1 MEAYEFQTEVSD
13 GIIHIPNEY
22 KNRVADNVRVIL
34 LIDKP
39 SAQSS
44 HLIDTKKPTFSAM
57 KLDTR
62 GFIFD
67 REEANE
73 R

>member
-1 MEAYEFQTEVSD
+1 MMAYEFQAAVND
-13 GIIHIPNEY
+13 GIIHIPKQYRNMISS
-22 KNRVADNVRVIL
+22 KVKVIL
-34 LIDKP
+34 LSENP
-39 SAQSS
+39 TEQSK
-44 HLIDTKKPTFSAM
+44 HIKPTFNAM

-62 GFIFD
+62 GFVFN

>member
-1 MEAYEFQTEVSD
+1 MEAYEFQTAVND
-13 GIIHIPNEY
+13 GIIRIPAEY
-22 KNRVADNVRVIL
+22 RNKVSNRVKVIL
-34 LIDKP
+34 LSEKPTEQSKGPSDK
-39 SAQSS
+39 AE
-44 HLIDTKKPTFSAM
+44 PTFSAM

-62 GFIFD
+62 GFVFN

>member
-1 MEAYEFQTEVSD
+1 MRAYEFQTSVNN
-13 GIIHIPNEY
+13 GIIHIPVEY
-22 KNRVADNVRVIL
+22 RNKISSKVKVIL
-34 LIDKP
+34 LSEEPI
-39 SAQSS
+39 
-44 HLIDTKKPTFSAM
+44 KKINEKKIMFNAM

-62 GFIFD
+62 GFVFN

>member
-1 MEAYEFQTEVSD
+1 MMAYEFQAAVND
-13 GIIHIPNEY
+13 GIIRIPSEY
-22 KNRVADNVRVIL
+22 KNKISKMVKVIL
-34 LIDKP
+34 L
-39 SAQSS
+39 SEES
-44 HLIDTKKPTFSAM
+44 TKKLNNEKKSIFTAM

-62 GFIFD
+62 GFVFN

>member
-1 MEAYEFQTEVSD
+1 MRAYEFQTAVNN
-13 GIIHIPNEY
+13 GIIHIPVEY
-22 KNRVADNVRVIL
+22 RSKISSKVKVIL
-34 LIDKP
+34 LSEEPI
-39 SAQSS
+39 
-44 HLIDTKKPTFSAM
+44 KKTNEEKIMFNAM

-62 GFIFD
+62 GFIFN